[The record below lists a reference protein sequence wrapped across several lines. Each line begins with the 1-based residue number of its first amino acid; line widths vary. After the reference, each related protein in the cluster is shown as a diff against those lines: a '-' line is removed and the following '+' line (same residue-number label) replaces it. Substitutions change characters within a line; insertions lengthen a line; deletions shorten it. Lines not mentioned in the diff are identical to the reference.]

1 MIDDNVADK
10 VSWALY
16 NKSEELHSAYGW
28 RVAKD
33 KWYDLLKNLNVDV
46 MPPLSYGEDYS
57 MSERKLLEGDIG
69 HIVRE
74 EYIVIP
80 DYIACDWSL
89 LIIPNETVSKIS
101 VLGIP

>member
-16 NKSEELHSAYGW
+16 NKSEELRSAYGW
-28 RVAKD
+28 RVGKD

-57 MSERKLLEGDIG
+57 SLERKLLEGYIG
-69 HIVRE
+69 FIVRE
-74 EYIVIP
+74 DDVVIV
-80 DYIACDWSL
+80 DYVARDDSL

-101 VLGIP
+101 VLGMP